1 MKLGSPFFI
10 ILTITFIVASIG
22 IIIGEF
28 RTNYPEA
35 GVPETSYGNYSYF
48 TEMNQSFG
56 DISAEAAKIKYE
68 EGWWNKVMGT
78 IAASMI
84 IFGALITTVSLLIT
98 SIPFF
103 STIIT
108 TAGNALGIPNTILS
122 IAFVAIIGS
131 VVIMIV
137 KFVHKGQS

>member
-10 ILTITFIVASIG
+10 LLTITFVFVSVG
-22 IIIGEF
+22 LIIGEF

-35 GVPETSYGNYSYF
+35 GVPETAYGNYSYF
-48 TEMNQSFG
+48 TEMNKSFS

-103 STIIT
+103 STVVT
-108 TAGNALGIPNTILS
+108 TAGTALGIPSQIIS
-122 IAFVAIIGS
+122 IAFVAIIGGIL
-131 VVIMIV
+131 IMIV
-137 KFVHKGQS
+137 KFVPKGQS